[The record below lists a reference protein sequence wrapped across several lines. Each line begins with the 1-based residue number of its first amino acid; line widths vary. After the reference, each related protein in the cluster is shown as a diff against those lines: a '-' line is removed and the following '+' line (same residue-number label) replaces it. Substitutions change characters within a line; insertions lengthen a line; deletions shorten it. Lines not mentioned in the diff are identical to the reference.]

1 MKKCWTS
8 CRVAYISA
16 RLQDGSNLCTTLK
29 WEQWVIGYEWGGGG
43 GKSSSSITLLVGL
56 WNWISRYFRVN
67 LMHPI
72 YTPNCKSLFYKNILY
87 FIIFHYIY
95 LHSFT
100 HFIHSHSLTHTHTH
114 PFLSIYLPP
123 SISCFNGICI
133 VGCGS
138 STWFVE

>member
-72 YTPNCKSLFYKNILY
+72 YTPNCKSLFYKILY
-87 FIIFHYIY
+87 TYFPLYIFTLIHT
-95 LHSFT
+95 LHSFSFT
-100 HFIHSHSLTHTHTH
+100 HSHTHT
-114 PFLSIYLPP
+114 PFYLSIYLPP